1 MAAHTSPATVP
12 RMEWTGD
19 KAADALIAS
28 NPLALLIGFCL
39 DQQIPVEKAFMGPL
53 VMKERLGTLDAQ
65 KLARMDPGRFEE
77 AFRERPAIHR
87 FPASM
92 AARVQALCA
101 LVAGE
106 YGNDATRI
114 WAGVADA
121 AELRRRL
128 EALPGFGQMKA
139 RIVLGVLAKH
149 LEVRPAGWEALIP
162 DHPTLADVRTV
173 AERQEYQAGKRAWKA
188 ALRAQAQS
196 TAAPAAS
203 RATGTGRSRARG

>member
-1 MAAHTSPATVP
+1 VSAPARYAPVVAVKTAV

-19 KAADALIAS
+19 AAADALVAS

-39 DQQIPVEKAFMGPL
+39 DQQVPVEKAFMGPL
-53 VMKERLGTLDAQ
+53 VIRQRLGTLDARR
-65 KLARMDPGRFEE
+65 LSRVDPSAFEA

-92 AARVQALCA
+92 ARRVQALCA
-101 LVAGE
+101 VIATE
-106 YGNDATRI
+106 YGNDATRL
-114 WAGVADA
+114 WSGVAGA

-128 EALPGFGQMKA
+128 EGLPGFGAMKA

-149 LEVRPAGWEALIP
+149 LGVRPDGWETLIP
-162 DHPTLADVRTV
+162 DYPTLADVRTV

-188 ALRAQAQS
+188 SLRS
-196 TAAPAAS
+196 S
-203 RATGTGRSRARG
+203 GGEGG